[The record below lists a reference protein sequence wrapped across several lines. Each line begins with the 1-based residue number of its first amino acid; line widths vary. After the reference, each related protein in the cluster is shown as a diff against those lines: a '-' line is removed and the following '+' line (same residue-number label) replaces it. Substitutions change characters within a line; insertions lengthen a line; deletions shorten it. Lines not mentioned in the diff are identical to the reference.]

1 MSLRGE
7 MDSHGESSALE
18 SLGDCEVSPERA
30 PGLDR
35 SDIRSN
41 GSCDNIDLDES
52 GTDENCDAGALAS
65 DSIEKGKEIAEPNT
79 SPPSTAQ
86 SPSGGSSSTR
96 KGYGLKKWRRIRR
109 DFVKDGS
116 AQLDSSKILKRGLN
130 GLGNQNNSSRFSV
143 ERASVE
149 VMKDSEGSVGSTSM
163 TRNLGL
169 GHADG
174 PAVHASTL
182 ESNFAAAPAFTAGA
196 DSDNSEDR
204 SSKSSTAASAP
215 KAKHDFS
222 AAFGYVR
229 ERNRIKNLSGKSQ
242 GGSSQH
248 AQQNKGRIELS
259 KKPRGER
266 VKIKKENSHSS
277 VESDLRSS
285 SSVFMQGAYASNG
298 QKSGRAMNY
307 YSANSDEAHMGDH
320 FSEEIQTG
328 YPTENVGEAEDFSQ
342 DDSAVD
348 LSWEAG
354 EEKHKSNRSSADHST
369 LIESINA
376 LQSLQEALEQEVQ
389 KFSEIGG
396 DPVLAS
402 NGTSNGGTVLQEQSD
417 SKHFNQNASGKLE
430 IQILSLTENVKIL
443 EAKLEE
449 TRAELKVK
457 ESRVSELED
466 STNSHKSVKE
476 EPESTLELQREECR
490 EMETELEGLFK
501 QKIEAEVEYLAIA
514 RTIQKLKVDAQSL
527 MLLNEGDDQ
536 RASESEAESKA
547 AALKKQADDLVKACE
562 DIEVAGEVWKL
573 QRGACK
579 VSSCFVIQLVLF
591 VLVFWWF
598 ILQISPQ
605 VGEVVPT

>member
-1 MSLRGE
+1 
-7 MDSHGESSALE
+7 MDSHGECSTLE
-18 SLGDCEVSPERA
+18 SLGGCEASPER
-30 PGLDR
+30 GSRSDR
-35 SDIRSN
+35 SDIRNN
-41 GSCDNIDLDES
+41 GSCDNIDLDGS
-52 GTDENCDAGALAS
+52 GTDENFDAGALTP
-65 DSIEKGKEIAEPNT
+65 DSIEKGKQIAELNT
-79 SPPSTAQ
+79 SPPSTAH
-86 SPSGGSSSTR
+86 SPSGGTSSTR

-130 GLGNQNNSSRFSV
+130 GLGNQNNSPRFSV
-143 ERASVE
+143 ERVSVE

-163 TRNLGL
+163 PRNL

-182 ESNFAAAPAFTAGA
+182 ESTFAAAPAFTAGA
-196 DSDNSEDR
+196 DSDNSEER
-204 SSKSSTAASAP
+204 SSRSSTAASAP

-229 ERNRIKNLSGKSQ
+229 ERNRMKNLSGKSQ

-248 AQQNKGRIELS
+248 AQQNKGRIEIS

-266 VKIKKENSHSS
+266 VKIQKENSHSS

-298 QKSGRAMNY
+298 KKSGRAMNY

-320 FSEEIQTG
+320 FTEEVQTG
-328 YPTENVGEAEDFSQ
+328 YPAENVGEAEDFSQ

-348 LSWEAG
+348 LSWDAG
-354 EEKHKSNRSSADHST
+354 EEKHRSNRSPADPGT

-389 KFSEIGG
+389 KFSEIGR
-396 DPVLAS
+396 DPIIGS
-402 NGTSNGGTVLQEQSD
+402 NGSSNGGTVLQEQSN
-417 SKHFNQNASGKLE
+417 SKQINQKASGSLE
-430 IQILSLTENVKIL
+430 IQILSLTENVKHL

-449 TRAELKVK
+449 TRTELKVK

-466 STNSHKSVKE
+466 SLNSHKPVKE
-476 EPESTLELQREECR
+476 EPESTLQLQREERR
-490 EMETELEGLFK
+490 EMEAEIEGLFK

-514 RTIQKLKVDAQSL
+514 RTIQKLKVDAQSQL
-527 MLLNEGDDQ
+527 MLLSEGDDQ

-562 DIEVAGEVWKL
+562 EIEVVGEVWKL

-598 ILQISPQ
+598 IMQISPQ
-605 VGEVVPT
+605 AGEVVPT